1 MIEFYPQIK
10 LLHIATVLLSGGV
23 FTFRGLLMVARSAL
37 SNHPALSRLSY
48 INDSILLTTGLLLMK
63 MTHRYPVS
71 HNWLSV
77 KLSMLIIYIVLGVFA
92 LRAGRTHSQRI
103 IAFIA
108 ALSSYLLIIS
118 IARAHHPLGI
128 FATGNLF

>member
-23 FTFRGLLMVARSAL
+23 FTFRGLLMVARSAQ

-63 MTHRYPVS
+63 MTHQYPVS

-77 KLSMLIIYIVLGVFA
+77 KLSMLIIYIVLGVYA
-92 LRAGRTHSQRI
+92 LRAGRTHSQQI